1 MEKITQIEYTKKSL
15 LERVNNIV
23 IGYRTYAVYFK
34 AYVDEYRYMKLK
46 KIVRI
51 FDDDILE
58 YYDYEKEY
66 LTKKEINACINEFI
80 YSAIDYTDNDIFETR
95 NLCNETINEYNAEL
109 KY

>member
-1 MEKITQIEYTKKSL
+1 MEKITKIEYTKKSL

-51 FDDDILE
+51 FDDDIFE
-58 YYDYEKEY
+58 YYDNEKEH
-66 LTKKEINACINEFI
+66 LTKKEIDSCINEFI